1 MLPDTYFLI
10 MFPFSNL
17 PNNDYTVCI
26 KRQTQSLSIYKKL
39 PCLLLTHCNYFRI
52 RLFLHLNG
60 EMIGNC
66 FFYKKDDN
74 TKMKKNASFFWFL
87 LGKERGRIVPGR
99 NSITPYSLRL
109 CVSM

>member
-39 PCLLLTHCNYFRI
+39 PCLLLTHCNYFRSK
-52 RLFLHLNG
+52 LFLVSSG
-60 EMIGNC
+60 ERTGSNRSGEEFHHSL
-66 FFYKKDDN
+66 FFAALCLY
-74 TKMKKNASFFWFL
+74 
-87 LGKERGRIVPGR
+87 V
-99 NSITPYSLRL
+99 ITSPHSPFPVFTRTGF
-109 CVSM
+109 